1 MKKLFHCLKMLFGGS
16 AISGDSVP
24 LKAFS
29 AKLLTSRN
37 SGEGVRYVIRF
48 GVCPDFVIHYHI
60 HGLSRKEVRRD
71 LAAIYSL
78 WLDVDEALVSPDA
91 QAELFKVYGAL
102 ARIDYMD
109 HCAYVPVGV
118 LPRITI
124 PNGSRCTRLAPEKLG
139 DVVHHAEA
147 AANAI
152 YNPCPRCHRQMPEDD
167 VCRFCEAEA
176 RAKKAQKKS
185 HAEALQA

>member
-60 HGLSRKEVRRD
+60 HGLSWKEVRRD

-91 QAELFKVYGAL
+91 QAELFKVYGDL

-109 HCAYVPVGV
+109 HSAHVPSRIIS
-118 LPRITI
+118 RITI
-124 PNGSRCTRLAPEKLG
+124 PNGSRCVWLSPHKFRHEVHDSEHEPGNG
-139 DVVHHAEA
+139 D
-147 AANAI
+147 
-152 YNPCPRCHRQMPEDD
+152 HRGQ
-167 VCRFCEAEA
+167 
-176 RAKKAQKKS
+176 QI
-185 HAEALQA
+185 H